1 MGRVGGKAL
10 LYFEVVSSIA
20 LAIGLLAGH
29 VLHPGDGF
37 NVSVASLD
45 TRAIAGFVSQ
55 SEHLDGLT
63 GFLFG
68 IIPVSFFDAFAKATR
83 CPSFSYP
90 SCSALRFLQRESR
103 QAA

>member
-1 MGRVGGKAL
+1 
-10 LYFEVVSSIA
+10 
-20 LAIGLLAGH
+20 
-29 VLHPGDGF
+29 
-37 NVSVASLD
+37 VSVASLD